1 MPSTRILCSKCRA
14 AAVALSVSRFLAP
27 HPPPLACSVCPARA
41 GCCSWNSAVVLKF
54 DPKPAKDSHGNVGPI
69 HTLKYEDGEFDE
81 VFDDATKF
89 QIAMP
94 RASMQMERTESDL
107 STADTHASLG
117 RGRARGAVGAGASG
131 GSAGGGSRAKNG
143 DTPRRRDSASKRVKT
158 EVFSHRVQTPAAYD
172 YAPQHA
178 LPLPQTESDG
188 MGYLGSYNSRDQ
200 DLDNGHV
207 DEGADCK
214 RPRERKLS
222 ARMREAAKFS
232 KVLYLVTLYSDFNR
246 ALIFRE
252 FLSGAGSNG

>member
-1 MPSTRILCSKCRA
+1 
-14 AAVALSVSRFLAP
+14 
-27 HPPPLACSVCPARA
+27 
-41 GCCSWNSAVVLKF
+41 VVLKF

-81 VFDDATKF
+81 VFDDATKC

-107 STADTHASLG
+107 STADTHASVG
-117 RGRARGAVGAGASG
+117 QGRARAVGAGASG

-188 MGYLGSYNSRDQ
+188 MGFLGSFNSGGGGGVAEEDDACWRTTGSQYIGQPVAIELNDKVFAGTVRD
-200 DLDNGHV
+200 V
-207 DEGADCK
+207 CVCVCIACACVCVCVCVCVCA
-214 RPRERKLS
+214 RERE
-222 ARMREAAKFS
+222 RE
-232 KVLYLVTLYSDFNR
+232 
-246 ALIFRE
+246 RE
-252 FLSGAGSNG
+252 RHRYQYR

>member
-1 MPSTRILCSKCRA
+1 MIEWLNNKVKDYPACRED
-14 AAVALSVSRFLAP
+14 FEG
-27 HPPPLACSVCPARA
+27 A
-41 GCCSWNSAVVLKF
+41 GLLVRGGAGDEYGIVDKF
-54 DPKPAKDSHGNVGPI
+54 SMA
-69 HTLKYEDGEFDE
+69 DE
-81 VFDDATKF
+81 VLRVLRELYPGMMAPPKEK
-89 QIAMP
+89 
-94 RASMQMERTESDL
+94 RRTPALRPAIDIGSHL
-107 STADTHASLG
+107 HSLG
-117 RGRARGAVGAGASG
+117 NQSMGAG
-131 GSAGGGSRAKNG
+131 
-143 DTPRRRDSASKRVKT
+143 ASKRVKT